1 MKILIAGGAGEV
13 GQHLI
18 RDFTRQGHEVR
29 VLDRSERA
37 KEIKPSD
44 LVTSL
49 HGDLADSKLVND
61 AVSGVDAVVHLA
73 WSFADDP
80 QVIFGE
86 DIRGHVN
93 LLEAACTHKV
103 SRFIYTSTATVYG
116 KAVSHP
122 VTETHPCL
130 IADARKPLYALG
142 KYTAE
147 ELCQYYF
154 KTRGLPTT
162 VFRFWWAF
170 GATIGGSNLR
180 DLIRKAIHNQP
191 LEMVQGAGGA
201 FLTMADLGRAIL
213 LAASCP
219 AAAGRVYNLGSLF
232 LSWREIGEIVIGL
245 TGSKPEV
252 RMIPADQWRGAA
264 FLNEIWDL
272 DWTRAREEL
281 GYQPAESAEAMK
293 AAFMEALKSCA
304 AQVRSEEKVR

>member
-13 GQHLI
+13 GKHLVQ
-18 RDFTRQGHEVR
+18 DLTDQGHRVR
-29 VLDRSERA
+29 VLDRAEKTKGLRDA
-37 KEIKPSD
+37 IR
-44 LVTSL
+44 
-49 HGDLADSKLVND
+49 GDLSNPALVRA
-61 AVSGVDAVVHLA
+61 AVEGVDAIVNLA

-80 QVIFGE
+80 HVIFGE

-116 KAVSHP
+116 KAVQHP
-122 VTETHPCL
+122 VTEDHPCL

-154 KTRGLPTT
+154 KMRGLPTT

-180 DLIRKAIHNQP
+180 DLVRKATTHQP

-213 LAASCP
+213 LSASNP
-219 AAAGRVYNLGSLF
+219 AAAGQVYNLGSLF
-232 LSWREIGEIVIGL
+232 LSWKEIGDIIIGL
-245 TGSKPEV
+245 TGSTSVIKPISSEK
-252 RMIPADQWRGAA
+252 WRGAA
-264 FLNEIWDL
+264 FLNETWDL
-272 DWTRAREEL
+272 DWTKAKQEL
-281 GYQPAESAEAMK
+281 GYEPADSTETMK
-293 AAFMEALKSCA
+293 ASFIEALKSCV
-304 AQVRSEEKVR
+304 AQVRSEEKAQ